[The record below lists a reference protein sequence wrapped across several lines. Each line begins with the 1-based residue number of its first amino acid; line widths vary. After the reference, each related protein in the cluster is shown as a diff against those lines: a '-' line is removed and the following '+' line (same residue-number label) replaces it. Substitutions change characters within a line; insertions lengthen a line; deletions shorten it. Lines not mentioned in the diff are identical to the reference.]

1 MNRLVYYLVALFF
14 VSYVAAWET
23 VEDAAAIARSLVDS
37 SVNSVATMA
46 TIFPEDDPY
55 LPGYPFAM
63 QEYYASCLRNGS
75 LSLLFLPIS
84 RHSRNILA
92 SESRVV
98 SISITSE
105 SPAAHLPRVSLLG
118 NITIFKESSEM
129 GQLSEIKECYLS
141 AHPDS
146 KRWLPD
152 DDEGAHVSYWARFD
166 PQSVYFVG
174 GFGGRHYIG
183 FVPLPLYQAATPR
196 PSLLVQRQE

>member
-1 MNRLVYYLVALFF
+1 MI
-14 VSYVAAWET
+14 SKT
-23 VEDAAAIARSLVDS
+23 AAIARSLVDS

-46 TIFPEDDPY
+46 TVFPEDDPY
-55 LPGYPFAM
+55 LPGYPFSM

-92 SESRVV
+92 SESRIV

-105 SPAAHLPRVSLLG
+105 IPAAHLPRVSLLG
-118 NITIFKESSEM
+118 NITVFKESSEM
-129 GQLSEIKECYLS
+129 GQLTEIKECYLS

-146 KRWLPD
+146 KKWLPGLPG
-152 DDEGAHVSYWARFD
+152 GAHVSYWARFD

-183 FVPLPLYQAATPR
+183 FIPLYIYQAATPR
-196 PSLLVQRQE
+196 PSLLVQRLEE